1 MNHSVKWITRT
12 AVALALLVAAQALT
26 KAGGQLVT
34 GSCVNLLLAVSAGVL
49 GFSSGAVIAVVSP
62 FLAYLLGIAQSP
74 ILVVPGTAVGNLV
87 YVAVIALLAKVLRD
101 KLPKVHMF
109 PAIVAA
115 ALLKFAA
122 LYLVVVKLIVPALNV
137 PAEKAAALSATF
149 STPQLITAL
158 IGGVLAALVVPLL
171 RKALKA

>member
-1 MNHSVKWITRT
+1 MNKSVKWIART
-12 AVALALLVAAQALT
+12 AVTLALLVAAQAAT
-26 KAGGQLVT
+26 KSFGQIVT

-74 ILVVPGTAVGNLV
+74 ILVVPGIAVGNLV
-87 YVAVIALLAKVLRD
+87 YVAVIALLAKPLRE
-101 KLPKVHMF
+101 KLPKAHMF

-122 LYLVVVKLIVPALNV
+122 LYLVVVKLIVPALGL
-137 PAEKAAALSATF
+137 PAEKTAALSTTF
-149 STPQLITAL
+149 SVPQLITAL
-158 IGGVLAALVVPLL
+158 IGGVIAALIVPLL
-171 RKALKA
+171 RKALKS